1 MTAEHSAGQ
10 PPASHRPPLL
20 QIRAGFDQLLD
31 GTARYYAWVASRL
44 ESDSLDP
51 AARQR
56 LEDAQIRATEL
67 IEVLE
72 SVTFDR
78 IRWLERAGVT
88 S

>member
-1 MTAEHSAGQ
+1 MTAEHPAGQ
-10 PPASHRPPLL
+10 PAADHRPPL
-20 QIRAGFDQLLD
+20 QGIREAFDQLLD
-31 GTARYYAWVASRL
+31 GAARYYTWAASQL

-56 LEDAQIRATEL
+56 LEDAQMRATEL

-78 IRWLERAGVT
+78 VRWLEQAAVT